1 MEYNNNKGLRHQTM
15 IGIQRD
21 EQEQYLTIQ
30 KHYNNTIEYS
40 NSTTKYSRVKVV
52 SGKTLWPK
60 ICTILNTIPYM

>member
-1 MEYNNNKGLRHQTM
+1 M

-52 SGKTLWPK
+52 SGKTL
-60 ICTILNTIPYM
+60 